1 MRFSLFT
8 GLASRLTFMWAL
20 LGLVG
25 LTAGFSQPAAA
36 QSLIRDAELENFLD
50 DLIDP
55 VIVAANLEP
64 DAVDYYV
71 INDQTLNAFVSGG
84 QNIFF
89 HTGLIVA
96 ADTPNELLGV
106 AAHETGHIAGGHL
119 ARFSDGIGAAS
130 VPVYVGLGLGILA
143 IASGNPDAGMAF
155 IAGGQHVGT
164 MNFLSY
170 SRGQEAAA
178 DQAAVT
184 YLERAGTSPDGLID
198 FFENFRELDVVSGA
212 ERYKYWRTHPLSSDR
227 ISSLR
232 QRVEESPYRGEV
244 QNSEMNY
251 RFQMIKAKL
260 YGFIDR
266 PEAALRRYPLA
277 DQSDP
282 AHYGRAVA
290 YFRMS
295 DVPKAIREVDQL
307 IQKYPDNPYYYE
319 LKGQILFESGKI
331 EEAIPFIRKSVQRA
345 PGEALLRLNLGQALV
360 ALPGSDKDPAI
371 TEEAQKQLRKAI
383 AFEKGLIF
391 AYHQLAITYDRQ
403 GNAGM
408 ADLMTAE
415 RYYHMGDLGGA
426 GQFAARAKD
435 KLTENSVHWNRA
447 MDIIQVVKL
456 QRGNSRR

>member
-1 MRFSLFT
+1 MRFSPKFVLI
-8 GLASRLTFMWAL
+8 SRLLGTLLFF
-20 LGLVG
+20 LGLSIFW
-25 LTAGFSQPAAA
+25 TSSAAA

-55 VIVAANLEP
+55 VIVAAHLEP
-64 DAVDYYV
+64 DAVQYYV

-119 ARFSDGIGAAS
+119 ARFSDGVGAAS
-130 VPVYVGLGLGILA
+130 VPIYVGLGLGILA
-143 IASGNPDAGMAF
+143 IAAGNPDAGMAF

-170 SRGQEAAA
+170 SRAQEAAA

-184 YLERAGTSPDGLID
+184 YLERAGDSPDGLMD
-198 FFENFRELDVVSGA
+198 FFENFREIDVVSGA

-227 ISSLR
+227 ISALR
-232 QRVEESPYRGEV
+232 QRVEESPYRGDRD
-244 QNSEMNY
+244 NAEMNY

-266 PEAALRRYPLA
+266 PEAALRRFPSS

-295 DVPKAIREVDQL
+295 NVPKAVDEVDQL
-307 IQKYPDNPYYYE
+307 IKKHPDNPYYYE

-331 EEAIPFIRKSVQRA
+331 EEALPFIRKSVQLA

-360 ALPGSDKDPAI
+360 ALPGSEKDPAI
-371 TEEAQKQLRKAI
+371 TKEAQKHLRKAI
-383 AFEKGLIF
+383 AFEKDLIF

-403 GNAGM
+403 GDAGM

-415 RYYHMGDLGGA
+415 RYYHMGDLQGA
-426 GQFAARAKD
+426 GNFAARAKD
-435 KLTENSVHWNRA
+435 KLPENSVHWNRA
-447 MDIIQVVKL
+447 MDILQVVKL
-456 QRGNSRR
+456 QRDKGHR

>member
-1 MRFSLFT
+1 MRLLPFT
-8 GLASRLTFMWAL
+8 RSPARLVWAVLCVLAFN
-20 LGLVG
+20 LGPI
-25 LTAGFSQPAAA
+25 PAAMA

-64 DAVDYYV
+64 EAVNYYV
-71 INDQTLNAFVSGG
+71 INDPTLNAFVSGG

-96 ADTPNELLGV
+96 ADTPGELLGV

-119 ARFSDGIGAAS
+119 ARFSDGVGAAS
-130 VPVYVGLGLGILA
+130 VPIYVGLGLGILA

-184 YLERAGTSPDGLID
+184 YLERAGDSPQGLMD
-198 FFENFRELDVVSGA
+198 FFDNFREMDVVSGA

-227 ISSLR
+227 IQALR
-232 QRVEESPYRGEV
+232 QRVEESPYRGET
-244 QNSEMNY
+244 QSAQTRYQFE
-251 RFQMIKAKL
+251 MIKAKL
-260 YGFIDR
+260 NGFIDR

-295 DVPKAIREVDQL
+295 DVPKAIGEIDHL
-307 IQKYPDNPYYYE
+307 IKKYPDNPYYYE
-319 LKGQILFESGKI
+319 LKGQILFECGKI
-331 EEAIPFIRKSVQRA
+331 KEAIPFIRKSVQLA

-360 ALPGSDKDPAI
+360 ALPGSDQDPA
-371 TEEAQKQLRKAI
+371 TTQEAQKQLRKAI
-383 AFEKGLIF
+383 AFEKDLIF

-415 RYYHMGDLGGA
+415 RHYYMGDLHTA
-426 GQFAARAKD
+426 GNFAARAKD
-435 KLTENSVHWNRA
+435 KLPENSVHWNRA
-447 MDIIQVVKL
+447 MDILQVVKI
-456 QRGNSRR
+456 QRGNGR